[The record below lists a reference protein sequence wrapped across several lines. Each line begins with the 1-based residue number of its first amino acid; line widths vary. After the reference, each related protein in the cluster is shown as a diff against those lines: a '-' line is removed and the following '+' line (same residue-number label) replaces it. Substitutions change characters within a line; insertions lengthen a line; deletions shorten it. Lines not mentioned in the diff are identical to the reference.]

1 MDSVFSHLTLTDVHC
16 DVVRNIVSVRS
27 AQNLFDDLT
36 DNPPEWELAQRL
48 ADLANAPRQQSTS
61 PLIQG
66 PFEDAQW
73 FTAIGFPFRS
83 WQASRF
89 SDGSFGVWYGCGS
102 LQTSVLETAY
112 HWFSG
117 LLTDAGFDKYIV
129 VGERAVYDIACDA
142 ALLDLRPQLAKYADL
157 AHKTDYRY
165 SQSVGARVHREGHP
179 GLLTASVRHAKGC
192 NYAVFNPRVLS
203 NPRLH
208 CHLTYRLD
216 GNWIFVEK
224 QPGVVWM
231 KIETAA
237 L

>member
-1 MDSVFSHLTLTDVHC
+1 MDSVFSHLTLTDVHH

-27 AQNLFDDLT
+27 GQNLFDDLT
-36 DNPPEWELAQRL
+36 DSLQERELAQRT
-48 ADLANAPRQQSTS
+48 ADSVNAPRHQSRTS
-61 PLIQG
+61 LIHS

-73 FTAIGFPFRS
+73 FTAIGFPFRN

-102 LQTSVLETAY
+102 LQTTVLETAY
-112 HWFSG
+112 HWLNG
-117 LLTDAGFDKYIV
+117 LLSDAGFDKSIV

-142 ALLDLRPQLAKYADL
+142 ALLDLRPLLAKHSAL
-157 AHKTDYRY
+157 THKTDYRVA
-165 SQSVGARVHREGHP
+165 QSVGARVHREGHP

-192 NYAVFNPRVLS
+192 NYVVFNPGVLS
-203 NPRLH
+203 NPRLR

-224 QPGVVWM
+224 HPGDVWM
-231 KIETAA
+231 KIEAAA